1 METKKKILVCGAGG
15 FIGYHLVNTL
25 VEQGHY
31 VIGADIK
38 QPSFA
43 NTNAHE
49 FFQVDLRN
57 PDFVAGVVR
66 HDLDEI
72 YQLAA
77 DMGGTGYIGIGEH
90 DSDIMHN
97 SALINLNV
105 LHEAT
110 KKGIK
115 KILYTSSACVYPE
128 RNQLDPD
135 NPYCEEASAYPAE
148 PDTEYGWEKLFS
160 ERLYLT
166 HRKNYNID
174 AKVVRL
180 HNIFGP
186 YGSWNDGKEKA
197 PAALCRK
204 VAESNGVVD
213 IWGPGNQTRSFL
225 YIEECIKGLQKI
237 MASNIEQ
244 PVNLGSERMISI
256 NDLAQL
262 IGQIAGKNTLE
273 IKNVDGPV
281 GVMGR
286 TSHNK
291 LIEELLGWRPDE
303 DLEYGLKHT
312 YAWIKEQVD
321 ANIQQNG

>member
-1 METKKKILVCGAGG
+1 MKKKILVCGAGG
-15 FIGYHLVNTL
+15 FIGHHLVNKL

-38 QPSFA
+38 QPAFEPTKA
-43 NTNAHE
+43 QE

-57 PDFVAGVVR
+57 PDFVAGCVNKE
-66 HDLDEI
+66 LDEI

-77 DMGGTGYIGIGEH
+77 DMGGTGYIGIGDH

-128 RNQLDPD
+128 RNQLDPE
-135 NPYCEEASAYPAE
+135 NPLCEESSAYPAE

-166 HRKNYNID
+166 HRKNYDID

-180 HNIFGP
+180 HNVFGP
-186 YGSWNDGKEKA
+186 LGSWCDGKEKA

-204 VAESNGVVD
+204 VAVCQNVIE
-213 IWGPGNQTRSFL
+213 IWGPGTQTRSFL
-225 YIEECIKGLQKI
+225 YIEECIKGLLKI
-237 MASNIEQ
+237 MESNIDQ
-244 PVNLGSERMISI
+244 PVNLGSERMIAI

-262 IGQIAGKNTLE
+262 IGQIAGKNQL
-273 IKNVDGPV
+273 KFVNVDGPV

-286 TSHNK
+286 TSHND

-312 YAWIKEQVD
+312 YAWIKEQCD
-321 ANIQQNG
+321 ERIQ

>member
-1 METKKKILVCGAGG
+1 MTSKILVCGAGG
-15 FIGYHLVNTL
+15 FIGHHLVTTL

-31 VIGADIK
+31 VIGADVK
-38 QPSFA
+38 TPAFEASKAQ
-43 NTNAHE
+43 E
-49 FFQVDLRN
+49 FLQVDLRDPN
-57 PDFVAGVVR
+57 CVADCVKT
-66 HDLDEI
+66 DLDEI

-77 DMGGTGYIGIGEH
+77 DMGGIGYIGTGDQ

-110 KKGIK
+110 KKGIE
-115 KILYTSSACVYPE
+115 KILYTSSACIYPE
-128 RNQLDPD
+128 RNQLDPT
-135 NPYCEEASAYPAE
+135 NPYCEESSAYPAD

-166 HRKNYNID
+166 YTKNHNIN

-180 HNIFGP
+180 HNVFGP
-186 YGSWNDGKEKA
+186 LGSWNNGKEKA

-204 VAESNGVVD
+204 VAESDGSIE
-213 IWGPGNQTRSFL
+213 IWGPGTQTRSFL
-225 YIEECIKGLQKI
+225 YIDECIKGLQKI
-237 MASNIEQ
+237 MASNIDQ
-244 PVNLGSERMISI
+244 PVNLGSEKMISI

-262 IGQIAGKNTLE
+262 IGQIAGKNTLQ
-273 IKNVDGPV
+273 INNVDGPV

-286 TSHNK
+286 TSNNK
-291 LIEELLGWRPDE
+291 LIEELLGWRPRE

-312 YAWIKEQVD
+312 YTWIKNQVD
-321 ANIQQNG
+321 SKE

>member
-1 METKKKILVCGAGG
+1 METKMKKKILVCGAGG
-15 FIGYHLVNTL
+15 FIGHHLVNKL

-38 QPSFA
+38 QPAFEPTKA
-43 NTNAHE
+43 QE

-57 PDFVAGVVR
+57 PDFVAGCVNR
-66 HDLDEI
+66 ELDEI

-77 DMGGTGYIGIGEH
+77 DMGGTGYIGIGDH

-128 RNQLDPD
+128 RNQLDPE
-135 NPYCEEASAYPAE
+135 NPLCEESSAYPAE

-166 HRKNYNID
+166 HRKNYDID

-180 HNIFGP
+180 HNVFGP
-186 YGSWNDGKEKA
+186 LGSWCDGKEKA

-204 VAESNGVVD
+204 VAVCQNVIE
-213 IWGPGNQTRSFL
+213 IWGPGTQTRSFL
-225 YIEECIKGLQKI
+225 YIEECIKGLLKI
-237 MASNIEQ
+237 MESNIDQ
-244 PVNLGSERMISI
+244 PVNLGSERMIAI

-262 IGQIAGKNTLE
+262 IGQIAGKNQL
-273 IKNVDGPV
+273 KFVNVDGPV

-286 TSHNK
+286 TSHND

-312 YAWIKEQVD
+312 YAWIKEQCD
-321 ANIQQNG
+321 ERIQ